1 MPPVR
6 PGGPAP
12 HPPWARRFGIPSS
25 PTVEGRFRKL
35 KCLANT
41 MNLRTMN
48 LRNIDLDRRQKLRIV
63 PNELVFLQLERDDGG
78 TVLDVSEGGLGFETF
93 APVNPN
99 GPVHFWFSLNLRD
112 RIEAWGEVIW
122 TNAARKCGGL
132 RFLRLSEEARAQ
144 IRRWMAEFS
153 TRQAVGGE
161 SDRRTPESKP
171 EKFGRGKFDAVAA
184 FVSKARP
191 RHSTLFGGVEG
202 SASADIP
209 EPTFEE
215 PPAQTRPSELVPVQK
230 YVAAKRK
237 QLIFGLV
244 LGICISSI
252 FAIGALKLASYL
264 RQNRDTQKLAGE
276 TRTVRPEPEIKQPAP
291 GPAAV
296 TPAAS
301 TPSSADIFSGSN
313 SKKASPSGH
322 VLNPHAATATLPIGS
337 RTAEASK
344 PTVASMPPAAQFHS
358 REITSKSQPSK
369 DPAQLW
375 ASVQAGNSK
384 AALELAELYIQGN
397 GVPQNCTQARVL
409 LMVAS
414 EKRNAGAIKRL
425 QELDKS
431 GCPGE

>member
-1 MPPVR
+1 
-6 PGGPAP
+6 
-12 HPPWARRFGIPSS
+12 
-25 PTVEGRFRKL
+25 
-35 KCLANT
+35 

-48 LRNIDLDRRQKLRIV
+48 LRNINLDRRQKLRIV

-93 APVNPN
+93 APVSPN

-122 TNAARKCGGL
+122 TNASRKCGGL

-153 TRQAVGGE
+153 TRQAVGAE
-161 SDRRTPESKP
+161 SARRNAPESRP
-171 EKFGRGKFDAVAA
+171 DKFGRGKFDAVAA

-191 RHSTLFGGVEG
+191 RHSTLFGGVEAG
-202 SASADIP
+202 SVETSASTDIP
-209 EPTFEE
+209 ETTFQEQA
-215 PPAQTRPSELVPVQK
+215 AQPQHSELVPVQK
-230 YVAAKRK
+230 YVAEKRK

-244 LGICISSI
+244 LGICISSMV
-252 FAIGALKLASYL
+252 AIAAVKFSNYL
-264 RQNRDTQKLAGE
+264 RQNPSPQKVAAE
-276 TRTVRPEPEIKQPAP
+276 ARTVKPEPELKQPAAGLSAVIP
-291 GPAAV
+291 PAA
-296 TPAAS
+296 PAA
-301 TPSSADIFSGSN
+301 TNASSADIFSGSN
-313 SKKASPSGH
+313 QKKTSSSGQ
-322 VLNPHAATATLPIGS
+322 VMNPQLATATSPVRSGATEPAKL
-337 RTAEASK
+337 AAAS
-344 PTVASMPPAAQFHS
+344 PPLAIQTHS
-358 REITSKSQPSK
+358 REIASKSQPSGT
-369 DPAQLW
+369 PEQLW

-425 QELDKS
+425 QELDKA